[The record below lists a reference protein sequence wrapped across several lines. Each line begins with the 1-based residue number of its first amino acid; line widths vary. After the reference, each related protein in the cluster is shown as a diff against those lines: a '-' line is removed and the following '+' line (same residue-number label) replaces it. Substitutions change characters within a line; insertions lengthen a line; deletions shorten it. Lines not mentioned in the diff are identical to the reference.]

1 MTSNNKKRKRNFTL
15 RLNDEIHEK
24 IEKRAAEIGISKN
37 AYLTMVIHKALNE
50 K

>member
-1 MTSNNKKRKRNFTL
+1 MTSNNKKRRNYTL

-24 IEKRAAEIGISKN
+24 IEKQAAEIGLSKN
-37 AYLTMVIHKALNE
+37 AYLTMIVYKAVNE